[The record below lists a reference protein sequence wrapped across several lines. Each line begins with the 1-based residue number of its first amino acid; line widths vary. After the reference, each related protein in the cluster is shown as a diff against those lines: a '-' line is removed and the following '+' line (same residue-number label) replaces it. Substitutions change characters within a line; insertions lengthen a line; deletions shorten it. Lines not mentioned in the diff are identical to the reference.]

1 MENTVYITL
10 SRMTALRR
18 QMDITANNI
27 ANMTTTGFKG
37 ERVLF
42 EEYVDQPQAKNPTS
56 YVRDFGLVRDLTN
69 GPLEPTM
76 RPLDVALEG
85 DGFFVIAGPEGE
97 FYSRNGAFTLN
108 ADGELTHVSGYQVLG
123 DNGQPIVLED
133 QTDRPT
139 IDANG
144 IITDG
149 GGNEVGR
156 LDVVMFDDQR
166 DLRSV
171 GNTLFTTEAAPR
183 PAEEF
188 IVTQFAL
195 EGSNVKAI
203 QEMTNMIMLS
213 NQFISA
219 QKMVDR
225 DDSLDRKM
233 IQNVGRPI

>member
-27 ANMTTTGFKG
+27 ANMSTTGFKG

-42 EEYVDQPQAKNPTS
+42 EEVVDNPGTKNATS
-56 YVRDFGLVRDLTN
+56 YVQDFGLVRDLTN

-85 DGFFVIAGPEGE
+85 DGYFVIAGPEGE

-108 ADGELTHVSGYQVLG
+108 ADGELTHVSGFQVLG

-133 QTDRPT
+133 QTDRPV
-139 IDANG
+139 IDAAG
-144 IITDG
+144 VVTDG
-149 GGNEVGR
+149 SGNEVGR
-156 LDVVMFDDQR
+156 LDVVAFDDQR

-171 GNTLFTTEAAPR
+171 GNTLFTTEANPR
-183 PAEEF
+183 AAEDF

-203 QEMTNMIMLS
+203 QEMTNMILLS

-219 QKMVDR
+219 QKMVDK